1 MLKPYA
7 VNTATNVLIMQNNM
21 PQMHLKLFQKQNKT
35 KNSKTTEA
43 TDVIG
48 NKAANKIT
56 KFQDLL
62 FRIVSGQLKIK
73 QKISPDKK
81 TKNHCWS
88 NINVLV

>member
-81 TKNHCWS
+81 TKNHWWS

>member
-1 MLKPYA
+1 
-7 VNTATNVLIMQNNM
+7 M
-21 PQMHLKLFQKQNKT
+21 PQMHLKLFKK
-35 KNSKTTEA
+35 KKKKKKKSKTTEA

>member
-1 MLKPYA
+1 
-7 VNTATNVLIMQNNM
+7 MQNNM

-35 KNSKTTEA
+35 KNSKTTEG

-81 TKNHCWS
+81 TKNHWWS

>member
-1 MLKPYA
+1 
-7 VNTATNVLIMQNNM
+7 MQNNM

-35 KNSKTTEA
+35 KKKSKTTEA

>member
-1 MLKPYA
+1 
-7 VNTATNVLIMQNNM
+7 MQNNM

-35 KNSKTTEA
+35 

-81 TKNHCWS
+81 TKNHWRS